1 MATLNTIDAK
11 TIDELQE
18 LGKLTG
24 QEKTIVSD
32 GYTTKKLSIDTI
44 LGFIT
49 SKLNLSSGGI
59 SPISD
64 VTPSVSSTSNG
75 IVFIPAGEEI
85 PVYQRTPGYFYI
97 EEKRQTS
104 IRSEIALPS
113 SVTVSGNF
121 GLKRV

>member
-1 MATLNTIDAK
+1 MATLNTIDTK

-49 SKLNLSSGGI
+49 SKLNLSSGGVM
-59 SPISD
+59 PMSD
-64 VTPSVSSTSNG
+64 YTPSVSSGSNG
-75 IVFIPAGEEI
+75 IVFIPDGEEI
-85 PVYQRTPGYFYI
+85 PVYQRTPGYFYL

-104 IRSEIALPS
+104 IRSEISLPS
-113 SVTVSGNF
+113 SVTVSNNF
-121 GLKRV
+121 GLRRV

>member
-1 MATLNTIDAK
+1 MSTLNTIDAK

-24 QEKTIVSD
+24 LEKTIVSD

-44 LGFIT
+44 LGFIN
-49 SKLNLSSGGI
+49 SRLNLSGGI

-64 VTPSVSSTSNG
+64 VTPTTSSTSNG
-75 IVFIPAGEEI
+75 IVFIPQGEEI
-85 PVYQRTPGYFYI
+85 PVYQRTPGYFYL

-104 IRSEIALPS
+104 IRSEISLPS
-113 SVTVSGNF
+113 SVTVNGNF